1 MDSIYRSV
9 DLVYS
14 TKSLLLNALE
24 AQKSI
29 GDEARRGSKF
39 DQSISLLFSGLD
51 LAAKCLDQASS
62 DITSA
67 CANTSSKK
75 QAHRAHLKSTKD
87 ERRAAKSSA
96 DQTLFGHRH
105 CQISS

>member
-1 MDSIYRSV
+1 MDVIFRSV
-9 DLVYS
+9 DSMYA
-14 TKSLLLNALE
+14 TKSLLLNALK

-29 GDEARRGSKF
+29 GDDARRGSKF
-39 DQSISLLFSGLD
+39 DQTISLLSSSLD

-75 QAHRAHLKSTKD
+75 
-87 ERRAAKSSA
+87 
-96 DQTLFGHRH
+96 
-105 CQISS
+105 